1 MGQALS
7 LLTFTQAIGHA
18 AHAHIIYIY
27 IYMCARARS
36 CSPHAVTPANQK
48 NAMSGSRRDSTRPKS
63 MPTRCC
69 VGSHWRL
76 NSAGTSFQDRSAAVV
91 KPGETVK
98 VKVYTAS
105 RLEWFEATV
114 IASGKTPQYDLAKE
128 EIN

>member
-1 MGQALS
+1 
-7 LLTFTQAIGHA
+7 
-18 AHAHIIYIY
+18 
-27 IYMCARARS
+27 MCACARS
-36 CSPHAVTPANQK
+36 RSPRAVTPANQK
-48 NAMSGSRRDSTRPKS
+48 NAMSGSRKDSTRPKS
-63 MPTRCC
+63 MPTKCC

-76 NSAGTSFQDRSAAVV
+76 NSAATSFLVRWVEAESHSIVHAKDLDRSAAVV

-114 IASGKTPQYDLAKE
+114 IASGKTPEYDLAKE